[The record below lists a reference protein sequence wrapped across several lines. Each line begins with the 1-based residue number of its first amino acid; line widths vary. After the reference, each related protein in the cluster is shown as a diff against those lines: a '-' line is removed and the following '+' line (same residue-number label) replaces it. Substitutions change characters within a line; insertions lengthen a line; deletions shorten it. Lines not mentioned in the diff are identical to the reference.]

1 MCNAPIAYPKLRP
14 GIVWADD
21 RTAEGDIN
29 LWAVFA
35 HPDCLRRVAH
45 PEFDLDKSAATGI
58 EE

>member
-1 MCNAPIAYPKLRP
+1 MAHAKLRP
-14 GIVWADD
+14 GIAWADD

-35 HPDCLRRVAH
+35 HPDCLRRVTH
-45 PEFDLDKSAATGI
+45 PDFDLDKSAATGL